1 MKILRQATFDSE
13 SRQLPP
19 KKSFF
24 TEARKHFKTFG
35 VTATDSESPLHST
48 QIPRCHQRCSLYR
61 DKIQMTH
68 YLCYDRN
75 ETQSECAHRLCVSC
89 ALEKTGKG
97 RKKLTTAL
105 TSTSRNE
112 GQDTNDSLFVL
123 RP

>member
-35 VTATDSESPLHST
+35 GTATDSESPLHFHSNSRYLAATKDVHST
-48 QIPRCHQRCSLYR
+48 VTRMG
-61 DKIQMTH
+61 IQMTH
-68 YLCYDRN
+68 FLCYDHN

-89 ALEKTGKG
+89 AREKTGEG
-97 RKKLTTAL
+97 RK
-105 TSTSRNE
+105 NE
-112 GQDTNDSLFVL
+112 QLH
-123 RP
+123 